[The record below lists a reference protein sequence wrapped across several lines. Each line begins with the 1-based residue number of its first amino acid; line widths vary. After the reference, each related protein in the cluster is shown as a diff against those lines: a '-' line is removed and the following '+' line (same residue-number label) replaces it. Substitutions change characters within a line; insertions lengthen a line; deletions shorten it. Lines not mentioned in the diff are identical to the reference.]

1 MAAIL
6 CKPISSCLEFI
17 CTAPCKVC
25 GAGCKL
31 CSDGLSGLCT
41 NPLSAFVMVTFLTQ
55 IPLAIAAA
63 LEIPGLFTG
72 CKGSQWMVGMLAV
85 AIAHMFTSVYLA
97 VRVTNSTDEALRD
110 KHTSWERISYLLCH
124 DPWIAIYLLIVIFYV
139 VWLVVGSSWNITGKI
154 GNDCDSSYDNAV
166 IVLGIG
172 WTYLFLGPA
181 ILSCNLCCVCCDK
194 TDYAADQEAFDIK
207 QATKESMKE
216 SKRQQSSAASNPN
229 ASSSQYY
236 NESDDI
242 ERQSKQKASPETR
255 TYSADGMP
263 IPDDGSTP
271 VEAEVVIEGDGL
283 PPAMEVPK
291 AAEKAMKMAEEKA
304 AKAQATADKA
314 VKSAVNFFGK
324 KKKKQTQA
332 QVF

>member
-6 CKPISSCLEFI
+6 CKPITSCFEFI
-17 CTAPCKVC
+17 CTAPCKLC

-72 CKGSQWMVGMLAV
+72 CKGSQWLVGMLAA

-97 VRVTNSTDEALRD
+97 VRVTNSTDEALRN
-110 KHTSWERISYLLCH
+110 KHTSWERVSWLLCH

-139 VWLVVGSSWNITGKI
+139 VWLVIGSSWNISGQMHS
-154 GNDCDSSYDNAV
+154 GSCDYDDNAV

-181 ILSCNLCCVCCDK
+181 VLSCNLCCVCCDK
-194 TDYAADQEAFDIK
+194 RDYAGDEEAF
-207 QATKESMKE
+207 AVKEAERE
-216 SKRQQSSAASNPN
+216 SKRQSAASNRTSAQAN
-229 ASSSQYY
+229 YD
-236 NESDDI
+236 DDI
-242 ERQSKQKASPETR
+242 ERQAEPKQKASPPR

-263 IPDDGSTP
+263 IPDDGSAP
-271 VEAEVVIEGDGL
+271 VQAEVVIEGDAL
-283 PPAMEVPK
+283 PPPMELPK
-291 AAEKAMKMAEEKA
+291 AAEKAMKMAEDTA

-314 VKSAVNFFGK
+314 VKSAGKFFVFG